1 MELKSR
7 KRKITGSCDVA
18 PIFRAILE
26 AESEVDQ
33 NKEHFWA
40 MGLDTKNKIQ
50 YLELIS
56 LGIVNQA
63 LVHPREVFRFA
74 IMKGVSSLILCHN
87 HPTGDPS
94 PSREDVAIT
103 LRLVEAGNILG
114 ITVLDHVIVGEAG
127 GYYSLREGGEM

>member
-103 LRLVEAGNILG
+103 HRLVEAGNILG